1 MKTYCTKTWL
11 MSEESGSTTTSSVC
25 CYDGYKFFGDK
36 NKKHRVTDITINDCR
51 RSVQLHTGNFETT
64 TDDFISRLKVLEREI
79 HNFIEHL
86 ESAPKEVIYG
96 DE

>member
-11 MSEESGSTTTSSVC
+11 MSEESESTTTSSVC
-25 CYDGYKFFGDK
+25 CYDGYKFLEDK
-36 NKKHRVTDITINDCR
+36 KYRVTDITINDCR
-51 RSVQLHTGNFETT
+51 KSIQLHTGNFETT

-86 ESAPKEVIYG
+86 ESAPKEVIYS
-96 DE
+96 ET